1 MDPRKDVV
9 RPDPTVESIQR
20 DFCMDSRKDVIRA
33 IDELVLLRYA
43 QFIVWMTGRISLV
56 ADPTVESI
64 QRDLRM
70 DSRKDVI
77 QAVDEL
83 VLLRYAQFIVRMTG
97 RISLV
102 ADPTVESIHRDL
114 RMDSRKDEY
123 AGPILLPNQ
132 SSGMFF
138 WVPGRVLNVRIR
150 NS

>member
-1 MDPRKDVV
+1 MDSRKDVA
-9 RPDPTVESIQR
+9 RPDPTVKSIHR
-20 DFCMDSRKDVIRA
+20 DFRMDSRKDVIRA

-64 QRDLRM
+64 
-70 DSRKDVI
+70 
-77 QAVDEL
+77 
-83 VLLRYAQFIVRMTG
+83 
-97 RISLV
+97 
-102 ADPTVESIHRDL
+102 HRDFC
-114 RMDSRKDEY
+114 MDSRKDEY